1 MKHKILDNE
10 KNPHI
15 LESLYRSNPQEFKN
29 ALLEIY
35 TENPD
40 SEIFKVW
47 YERLFFEDTT
57 ENKIETK
64 KRKISYDFFIILLF
78 CILAGL
84 LVKLPDFIKFIKYD
98 IFYMRN
104 LSFFFLPFI
113 TIYYLIQKKANW
125 RYWLIILLPII
136 LSAVYI
142 NLLPE
147 SIIPNKMS
155 DTFILA
161 CIHMPF
167 FIWFISG
174 FGFILPE
181 LKDIGKRI
189 EFLKLN
195 GEIFVYT
202 ALMIAGLIVLSGST
216 YLLFSAGGL
225 DATNVLTK
233 WVLPI
238 GLVSSP
244 IVAMNLVYNNEKIVK
259 LAPLLSRIFAP
270 LFSLAL
276 LVFLGF
282 IFSHIRNP
290 FPNRDFLLFVNL
302 FLLLVVVISTLV
314 LIHKIPN
321 QKTNFSDYNNF
332 ILLISSFIVEIFAS
346 VNVLLRLTTFGFT
359 PNRVAL
365 IGLNVIILIH
375 LIGMIINYI
384 KWFTKKADN
393 SMCLKFVANYI
404 PVYFYWSIF
413 IVFVFPWIFSL
424 K

>member
-1 MKHKILDNE
+1 MKAKILDKE
-10 KNPHI
+10 KNPHA

-47 YERLFFEDTT
+47 YERLFFEDTIV
-57 ENKIETK
+57 NKIETK
-64 KRKISYDFFIILLF
+64 KRKSSYDFFIVLLF

-84 LVKLPDFIKFIKYD
+84 LVKLPDFFKFIKYD
-98 IFYMRN
+98 IFCIRN

-125 RYWLIILLPII
+125 RHWLIILLPII

-142 NLLPE
+142 NLLPGTTI
-147 SIIPNKMS
+147 SNKMP

-161 CIHMPF
+161 CIHLPF

-174 FGFILPE
+174 FGFMLPE
-181 LKDIGKRI
+181 LKNIEKRI

-202 ALMIAGLIVLSGST
+202 ALMIAGLIVLTGSI
-216 YLLFSAGGL
+216 YLLFSAGGF
-225 DATNVLTK
+225 DTINVLTK

-238 GLVSSP
+238 GIVSSP
-244 IVAMNLVYNNEKIVK
+244 IVAMSLVYNNEKIVK

-270 LFSLAL
+270 LFSITL

-314 LIHKIPN
+314 LIHKVPN
-321 QKTNFSDYNNF
+321 QKINFFDYNNF
-332 ILLISSFIVEIFAS
+332 ILLIASFIVEIFAS

-365 IGLNVIILIH
+365 IGLNIIILIH
-375 LIGMIINYI
+375 LIGMIVNYI
-384 KWFTKKADN
+384 KWFTKKAN
-393 SMCLKFVANYI
+393 IFMCLKFVANYI
-404 PVYFYWSIF
+404 SVYFYWSIF

-424 K
+424 R